1 VTIVPVVLG
10 AGKPLF
16 DRRLPGGAMQL
27 TGVFPRA
34 NGMVELRYATQSGLD
49 RRRPVAALPPSP
61 FAQRCWPTAPASSLY
76 TAPRRPSKGQTALGV
91 SGARLR

>member
-1 VTIVPVVLG
+1 MTIVPVVLG

-34 NGMVELRYATQSGLD
+34 NRMFALCYAIRNWQ
-49 RRRPVAALPPSP
+49 AA
-61 FAQRCWPTAPASSLY
+61 R
-76 TAPRRPSKGQTALGV
+76 
-91 SGARLR
+91 

>member
-16 DRRLPGGAMQL
+16 DRRLPGGAMEL

-34 NGMVELRYATQSGLD
+34 NGMVELRYAI
-49 RRRPVAALPPSP
+49 RN
-61 FAQRCWPTAPASSLY
+61 
-76 TAPRRPSKGQTALGV
+76 
-91 SGARLR
+91 